1 MGVSSTLRALAVEP
15 NGKIVTVGYAGGV
28 DAVVTRFNADGTRD
42 RGFGTVTLVGGS
54 SPIETARAVVTQP
67 DGKIVVVGG
76 VTDPMGANDVGVWR
90 LRPSGTPDPSFGGG
104 DGFVEFGD
112 PGSDEIP
119 FAVTL
124 DGQGRIVTAGVGQG
138 LGADVL
144 VLRLTASGLPDPTFN
159 GGQTAFD
166 VPHFGTDVGVA
177 VAVQQDDKVLV
188 GANYA
193 GTSGYAVLRIT
204 PGDAAAGAGLDPGF
218 GNVGIA
224 HMDGAVPANVTT
236 DVEVTRDGHILF
248 IDRVPSTTTPG
259 AEDSTVVR
267 LTSGGAVDDTFGS
280 ATGARIVSPGRNVTG
295 SALALLP
302 DGNIAVVGNVTTSSF
317 AAELHADGRPVT
329 AMGPGR
335 VKTLRSGEDLA
346 AVAALPDGRIVAGG
360 DILGGQNV
368 LYRLKGDLRP
378 PSCGGKR
385 ATIVGTKAPDTLV
398 GTRHADVIAGLGGD
412 DTITGLG
419 KGDILCGGPGNDHLS
434 GGLGGDHLYGGH
446 GRDTL
451 RGGPGRD
458 TLVQ

>member
-1 MGVSSTLRALAVEP
+1 
-15 NGKIVTVGYAGGV
+15 
-28 DAVVTRFNADGTRD
+28 
-42 RGFGTVTLVGGS
+42 
-54 SPIETARAVVTQP
+54 
-67 DGKIVVVGG
+67 
-76 VTDPMGANDVGVWR
+76 VWR
-90 LRPSGTPDPSFGGG
+90 LRPSGAPDPSFGGG

-112 PGSDEIP
+112 PGSDEGAL
-119 FAVTL
+119 AVAL
-124 DGQGRIVTAGVGQG
+124 DGQGRIVAAGVGQG
-138 LGADVL
+138 LAADVL
-144 VLRLTASGLPDPTFN
+144 VLRLTASGQPDPTFN

-166 VPHFGTDVGVA
+166 VPHFGTDLGVA
-177 VAVQQDDKVLV
+177 VTVQQDDKVLV

-204 PGDAAAGAGLDPGF
+204 PGDAATGAGLDPGF
-218 GNVGIA
+218 GNVGVA
-224 HMDGAVPANVTT
+224 HMDGAIPASVTT

-248 IDRVPSTTTPG
+248 LDKVPSTATAG
-259 AEDSTVVR
+259 AVDGTVVR
-267 LTSGGAVDDTFGS
+267 LTSSGAVDDTFGS
-280 ATGARIVSPGRNVTG
+280 ATGARIAIPGGDATG

-302 DGNIAVVGNVTTSSF
+302 AGNIAVVGSGDASSF
-317 AAELHADGRPVT
+317 VAELHPDGRPDT
-329 AMGPGR
+329 AMGPGGVR
-335 VKTLRSGEDLA
+335 ILRSGEDLA

-360 DILGGQNV
+360 RITAGGNNGGQNV
-368 LYRLKGDLRP
+368 LYRLQGDLKP

-419 KGDILCGGPGNDHLS
+419 KGDVLCGGPGNDHLS